1 MAFTSTKNRRRADTV
16 ERAAAVKATAS
27 RALPLLGQVAL
38 VLTLIAALG
47 FGSVHGWRWLHSAP
61 RFAIQRVS
69 FIGLT
74 RVAEADLLRL
84 AALGSGQNLF
94 ALDVAQTERAMASHP
109 WVQEISISR
118 RPPDG
123 LTIEVK
129 EHAPAALLA
138 LGELYLVNED
148 GRSFR
153 RVQPG
158 DSLDLLLITGL
169 ERDAYVEDTAAA
181 AAKVAEAIRVAR
193 AYEASPAGAQAP
205 LSEAR
210 LEAGTVT
217 LLTTR
222 GESLRLGEGE
232 LEQKFERLARVRREL
247 SARELR
253 AEIIHLDN
261 RARPDWVAVKVW
273 DGGSE
278 RTRVP

>member
-1 MAFTSTKNRRRADTV
+1 MAFTSTKNRRRADTA
-16 ERAAAVKATAS
+16 ERTAAVKATAS
-27 RALPLLGQVAL
+27 RAFPILGQVVL
-38 VLTLIAALG
+38 VLAGIAALG
-47 FGSVHGWRWLHSAP
+47 WGSVRGWEWLHTAP
-61 RFAIQRVS
+61 RFAIQRIS
-69 FIGLT
+69 FIGLSK
-74 RVAEADLLRL
+74 VAEADLLRL

-118 RPPDG
+118 RLPDG
-123 LTIEVK
+123 LSVEVK

-158 DSLDLLLITGL
+158 DSLDLLLVTGL
-169 ERDAYVEDTAAA
+169 ERDAYVEDNAAA
-181 AAKVAEAIRVAR
+181 AARVAEAIRVAR
-193 AYEASPAGAQAP
+193 AYESSPAGEQAP

-210 LEAGTVT
+210 LEGHTVA

-222 GESLRLGEGE
+222 GEELRLGEGE
-232 LEQKFERLARVRREL
+232 LEAKFERLARVRREL
-247 SARELR
+247 KARELR
-253 AEIIHLDN
+253 AEVIHLDN

-273 DGGSE
+273 DLGSE